1 MAAGREGRSM
11 AGADVAADGPVAVP
25 PQHGKDVVLRAPLS
39 QGKWEK
45 QNSELTC
52 FHSTVT
58 EVPLVLQER
67 GYKGETGNSM
77 VWGGIQPSISHHP
90 ALLCLISKTCL

>member
-1 MAAGREGRSM
+1 M
-11 AGADVAADGPVAVP
+11 AGANVAADGPVAVP

-77 VWGGIQPSISHHP
+77 AWGGIQLSISHHP